1 MHSECHKSFHWRMQC
16 KYLPIRLCSL
26 WPDRRLSQVFLC
38 FFVHSNLLS
47 RYLYNRKYHET
58 ECSMLSPAIEMQPN
72 VPDLEFCLAI
82 CTGNLV
88 GDMMPTWGIQQDDL
102 CWHPGCYICHL
113 EPSRSRLRVRCVL
126 LSKQDMTILRW
137 QLKLQMKQ
145 KWLRKGIKTYKYFQL

>member
-1 MHSECHKSFHWRMQC
+1 MQC

-47 RYLYNRKYHET
+47 LQQEIPRDGVQHAKPCHRDAAQRPW
-58 ECSMLSPAIEMQPN
+58 SWVLSVNMHRQPGRWY
-72 VPDLEFCLAI
+72 DA
-82 CTGNLV
+82 NLR
-88 GDMMPTWGIQQDDL
+88 IQQDDL

-113 EPSRSRLRVRCVL
+113 EPSRSRLRVRFVL

-137 QLKLQMKQ
+137 QLKLQMQ
-145 KWLRKGIKTYKYFQL
+145 QNWLRKGIKTYKYFQLYNLRNQFDPFSFPP